1 MGEGKDRKMKKTDLR
16 GILFL
21 VFAAMI
27 WGFALVAQKAGTE
40 NLGPLTFTGLRCMLG
55 SLSMIPL
62 IIILDGK
69 KTPEQKE
76 AEHNPAILLKG
87 GMLCGLVVFSFTIL
101 QQIGIQYTT
110 VGKSG
115 FITALYIILVP
126 LAGLFL
132 KRKVEKRIWFAV
144 LIALAGFYLMC
155 MSEGLTAINRGDILM
170 LMASV
175 GCAVHIYAI
184 DYFVN
189 KVDPVKF
196 SSLQFLITGII
207 SLVLALFLE
216 DIRWQNI
223 FATDVPILYAGI
235 ISCGLGYT
243 FQILGQKYV
252 EPAKA
257 SLLLSSETIFT
268 MLAGML
274 FFQEMLSIKEYIGCG
289 FIFFA
294 IILSQ
299 IQRKS

>member
-1 MGEGKDRKMKKTDLR
+1 M
-16 GILFL
+16 
-21 VFAAMI
+21 
-27 WGFALVAQKAGTE
+27 
-40 NLGPLTFTGLRCMLG
+40 
-55 SLSMIPL
+55 
-62 IIILDGK
+62 
-69 KTPEQKE
+69 
-76 AEHNPAILLKG
+76 
-87 GMLCGLVVFSFTIL
+87 
-101 QQIGIQYTT
+101 
-110 VGKSG
+110 
-115 FITALYIILVP
+115 
-126 LAGLFL
+126 
-132 KRKVEKRIWFAV
+132 
-144 LIALAGFYLMC
+144 
-155 MSEGLTAINRGDILM
+155 
-170 LMASV
+170 
-175 GCAVHIYAI
+175 HIYAI
-184 DYFVN
+184 DYLVN

-207 SLVLALFLE
+207 SLVWHCFW
-216 DIRWQNI
+216 RI
-223 FATDVPILYAGI
+223 FAGRTYRNSCADFVCSI

>member
-1 MGEGKDRKMKKTDLR
+1 MKKTDLR

-115 FITALYIILVP
+115 FITAIYIILVP

-132 KRKVEKRIWFAV
+132 KRKI
-144 LIALAGFYLMC
+144 LI
-155 MSEGLTAINRGDILM
+155 IPKN
-170 LMASV
+170 
-175 GCAVHIYAI
+175 
-184 DYFVN
+184 
-189 KVDPVKF
+189 P
-196 SSLQFLITGII
+196 
-207 SLVLALFLE
+207 
-216 DIRWQNI
+216 
-223 FATDVPILYAGI
+223 
-235 ISCGLGYT
+235 
-243 FQILGQKYV
+243 
-252 EPAKA
+252 
-257 SLLLSSETIFT
+257 
-268 MLAGML
+268 
-274 FFQEMLSIKEYIGCG
+274 
-289 FIFFA
+289 
-294 IILSQ
+294 
-299 IQRKS
+299 